1 MSNKLKRIISS
12 VLTVVML
19 FGLVCNSAVF
29 PAYAADACGYDP
41 AKTMSELDLS
51 GEEALAGKAIA
62 SRLPMSYAP
71 LQSMSMQASS
81 RKASPSI

>member
-1 MSNKLKRIISS
+1 MNNNFKRIISS
-12 VLTVVML
+12 VLTVIML

-51 GEEALAGKAIA
+51 GEDAQPETATVY
-62 SRLPMSYAP
+62 RL
-71 LQSMSMQASS
+71 SMN
-81 RKASPSI
+81 